1 MIHLSELLELKR
13 GELVTVTGGGGKT
26 SLLECLQAELKAR
39 LEHVIITTTTKMYYP
54 ENFEGKIILSS
65 SEKEIVRSLTES
77 LAEPACFTAADRFWE
92 NKVIGHTGTVINH
105 LSKCFQDRIILNE
118 GDGAKGKSYK
128 FYEAYEPVIPEETTK
143 LVHLIG
149 CDLLDTVMTAEKIHR
164 CPAIY
169 TGHRFDV
176 SCFKEQM
183 LYFTEVKLKN
193 FNQVKT
199 LIVNKAD
206 DGNQKKAFQMAEA
219 AMPYFDQVI
228 VASLKERT
236 WRLC

>member
-1 MIHLSELLELKR
+1 
-13 GELVTVTGGGGKT
+13 
-26 SLLECLQAELKAR
+26 
-39 LEHVIITTTTKMYYP
+39 
-54 ENFEGKIILSS
+54 
-65 SEKEIVRSLTES
+65 
-77 LAEPACFTAADRFWE
+77 
-92 NKVIGHTGTVINH
+92 
-105 LSKCFQDRIILNE
+105 
-118 GDGAKGKSYK
+118 
-128 FYEAYEPVIPEETTK
+128 
-143 LVHLIG
+143 
-149 CDLLDTVMTAEKIHR
+149 
-164 CPAIY
+164 
-169 TGHRFDV
+169 
-176 SCFKEQM
+176 CFKEQM